1 MAQVSDIERR
11 LAAYLNASL
20 ASFKILDAGWETII
34 FEFVL
39 ATRSGPSANL
49 PLETPLVLRFYEGT
63 RAQDK
68 SLREVAVLRRLAAD
82 GFPVPVAYLFEPDFE
97 PLGAPFLVMQR
108 LDGGP
113 LFASRSFP
121 QAFKTFALGF
131 FAFVRTQARLHRITA
146 LANDYPRAYQAAGIA
161 PDAPLL
167 DRLLGIIGD
176 RIERGPL
183 SGLKAALVR
192 LHEQA
197 DRLRAG
203 PEAPL
208 HMDYHPQN
216 VLVQGLHV
224 TGVIDWV
231 NADRG
236 DRHLDAATT
245 SVILATSAMD
255 HPRWMRDNVAGN
267 FLRANFA
274 SMYLPLYHAMLP
286 MELARFRYCQGVAA
300 LLRLSMF
307 GMMRMRGA
315 DAAGFRP
322 EAMRNVTP
330 SVVRLLSRYAT
341 RKIGVPTSI

>member
-1 MAQVSDIERR
+1 MAQVSDIEQR
-11 LAAYLNASL
+11 LAAYLGASL
-20 ASFKILDAGWETII
+20 ASLKVLDSGWETTI

-39 ATRSGPSANL
+39 ATRSGRSANL
-49 PLETPLVLRFYEGT
+49 PLAIPLVLRFYEGSL
-63 RAQDK
+63 AKDK
-68 SLREVAVLRRLAAD
+68 SLREVTVLERLAAD
-82 GFPVPVAYLFEPDFE
+82 GFPVPFAYLFEPHAG

-121 QAFKTFALGF
+121 QAFKTFTLGF
-131 FAFVRTQARLHRITA
+131 VAFVRTQARLHRITPSA
-146 LANDYPRAYQAAGIA
+146 ADYPRAYQAADVA

-167 DRLLGIIGD
+167 DRLLGVID
-176 RIERGPL
+176 ERVEHGPL
-183 SGLKAALVR
+183 PGLGDALASLR
-192 LHEQA
+192 EQA
-197 DRLRAG
+197 DRFRAA
-203 PEAPL
+203 PEVPL

-255 HPRWMRDNVAGN
+255 HPRWMRDNAAGN

-274 SMYLPLYHAMLP
+274 SMYLPVYHAMLP
-286 MELARFRYCQGVAA
+286 MDLARFRYCQGVAA

-307 GMMRMRGA
+307 GMMRTRGA
-315 DAAGFRP
+315 DASGFRP
-322 EAMRNVTP
+322 EAIANVTP

-341 RKIGVPTSI
+341 RKIGVQVFI

>member
-1 MAQVSDIERR
+1 MAQVSDIEQR
-11 LAAYLNASL
+11 LAAYLSASL
-20 ASFKILDAGWETII
+20 ASLKVLDSGWETTI

-39 ATRSGPSANL
+39 GTRSGRSANL
-49 PLETPLVLRFYEGT
+49 PLATPLVLRFYEGS

-68 SLREVAVLRRLAAD
+68 SVREVTVLDRLAAES
-82 GFPVPVAYLFEPDFE
+82 FPVPSSYLFEPDAE

-121 QAFKTFALGF
+121 QALKTFALGF
-131 FAFVRTQARLHRITA
+131 LAFVRTQARLHRITSFSA
-146 LANDYPRAYQAAGIA
+146 DYPRAYQAAGVA
-161 PDAPLL
+161 SDAPLL
-167 DRLLGIIGD
+167 DRLLSIINR

-183 SGLKAALVR
+183 PGLKDALAR
-192 LHEQA
+192 LREQA
-197 DRLRAG
+197 DRFRAA

-245 SVILATSAMD
+245 SIILATSAMD
-255 HPRWMRDNVAGN
+255 HPRWMRDNAAGN

-274 SMYLPLYHAMLP
+274 GMYLPLYHATMP
-286 MELARFRYCQGVAA
+286 MDLARFRYCQGVAA

-307 GMMRMRGA
+307 GMMRTRGA
-315 DAAGFRP
+315 DAVGFRP
-322 EAMRNVTP
+322 EALANVTP
-330 SVVRLLSRYAT
+330 SVVRLLSRSAT
-341 RKIGVPTSI
+341 RKIGIPTSI